1 MPFPFSPIGLTAFRT
16 TAGVLLLLFFLLIK
30 RKLKSF
36 FEIFWHNLLSFIG
49 IGIGLFAIAYLFQYW
64 GLIYTSAINQSII
77 SNTQIFWVVVF
88 NYFIFKQKPKWLFV
102 LGLGIAFIGVLLIL
116 LNDLAS
122 TKVYLLGDLIS
133 IIAYT
138 LWGGYTA
145 ISKSLASR
153 ENPLF
158 VTTRNILS
166 GNVFFNPPILHYQWN
181 TEFISNIFRYFRYRV
196 LSGICMHRLYI
207 PSLEL
212 CPLESCH
219 PVRKYFDIEY
229 VNPSIGNYNVNNR
242 FK

>member
-158 VTTRNILS
+158 VTTGIFLAATFFLIPLSYITNGIPNLFQTSSDIL
-166 GNVFFNPPILHYQWN
+166 
-181 TEFISNIFRYFRYRV
+181 EYRV